1 MKSARISSGSLMWRS
16 STNWARWASWWK
28 TCLWWCA
35 KTSPASAAFSG
46 RSTPGR
52 TTPTSSFS
60 ARLSGVWR
68 VACLSPDEGCVN
80 LNRAGQLLHGRNV
93 RPHCKAN
100 AVRHE
105 PRALVGDLQHAVQL
119 MGAER
124 LLARTNDEHGHE
136 PFANGNMRIL
146 EDRADRNGELLSTR
160 RAFVNALAGRSFARG
175 PGHELVNLVELAMR
189 ADRTVRPPQRFKQCT
204 RFVVV

>member
-1 MKSARISSGSLMWRS
+1 MKSVRISSASRTWRS
-16 STNWARWASWWK
+16 SMNWRRWASWWK
-28 TCLWWCA
+28 TCLWLCA
-35 KTSPASAAFSG
+35 GTSLASAAFSG

-52 TTPTSSFS
+52 TTPISSFS
-60 ARLSGVWR
+60 ATLSGVWR
-68 VACLSPDEGCVN
+68 VACLSPDEGFVN

-100 AVRHE
+100 AVR
-105 PRALVGDLQHAVQL
+105 
-119 MGAER
+119 
-124 LLARTNDEHGHE
+124 HE

-189 ADRTVRPPQRFKQCT
+189 ADRTVRPPQRFKQ
-204 RFVVV
+204 